1 MQLKNKLN
9 NPIFNIVKSVS
20 DELDINCYVVGG
32 WVRDLLLNRKR
43 NKTDID
49 FVCLGSGVIFAEKVF
64 KKLNG
69 GSFKV
74 FKRFGTA
81 MINYKNEDYEFVGA
95 RKESYRTNSRKP
107 IVEDGTLEDDQNRR
121 DFTINCLAIQLDKKN
136 FGNLIDPFNGLIDL
150 KNKIIKTPLDPDK
163 TFSDDPLR
171 MLRAIRFANELNF
184 TIANESLYSISKN
197 YKRLNIISKER
208 ITYELNKIISTN
220 KPSTGFKLLFKT
232 NLLNQFFPQMVEL
245 CGVETINNYSHKDNF
260 YHTLEVLDNIS
271 KNTDNIW
278 LRWAAILHDI
288 GKPATKGIDNGKV
301 HFRHHEVVGARMTK
315 EILSKLKYPKNT
327 IADVALLVENHLRP
341 HTYKMGWTDSAV
353 RRYIIDAGNT
363 LDELNEL
370 VRADVTTKN
379 NEKAEKIYEYLDDLE
394 KRIEEVKANEEL
406 NKLRPPVNGNE
417 IMEILNIEPG
427 PILGKIMESLYNQ
440 RINDGEVSK
449 EEAIELAKK
458 VYKDL

>member
-1 MQLKNKLN
+1 MV
-9 NPIFNIVKSVS
+9 PTT
-20 DELDINCYVVGG
+20 
-32 WVRDLLLNRKR
+32 LLNRINEYPFLDQLSSIYQEKEFKLFLVGGAVR
-43 NKTDID
+43 DFILDID
-49 FVCLGSGVIFAEKVF
+49 TTDFDFTTNASPEESL
-64 KKLNG
+64 KLLNENG
-69 GSFKV
+69 FRTTKIGIKY
-74 FKRFGTA
+74 GTIEA
-81 MINYKNEDYEFVGA
+81 LIGEYTAHITQFRSDTYDKD
-95 RKESYRTNSRKP
+95 SRKP
-107 IVEDGTLEDDQNRR
+107 NIDKTEDIEQDLIRR
-121 DFTINCLAIQLDKKN
+121 DFTLNSIAFDIKQKE
-136 FGNLIDPFNGLIDL
+136 LIDPCNGLKDL
-150 KNKIIKTPLDPDK
+150 SEGLLKTPADPNIS
-163 TFSDDPLR
+163 FSEDPLR
-171 MLRAIRFANELNF
+171 MIRLCRFISSHGFAPDKDTF
-184 TIANESLYSISKN
+184 KSIQEN
-197 YKRLNIISKER
+197 LHRVEIVSKER
-208 ITYELNKIISTN
+208 IRDEFSKLAVGKNVSMGIRSLVESNLIDFIIPEIRELKMEVD
-220 KPSTGFKLLFKT
+220 PHHH
-232 NLLNQFFPQMVEL
+232 
-245 CGVETINNYSHKDNF
+245 HKDV
-260 YHTLEVLDNIS
+260 YEHTLQVTMNVSQDL
-271 KNTDNIW
+271 K
-278 LRWAAILHDI
+278 LRLAAILHDI